1 MCTPGRYLLS
11 NICKHLLT
19 VAQQRT
25 VVLRVA
31 PYGVRIRAGCPADRL
46 EDAAARP
53 IFTPRAAMKIPSLA
67 ILLAAPCY
75 TALTLLAGCQRDATI
90 VRLQDVPALAA
101 TRSAPEAQPSHS
113 EEELNP
119 RLLRRFAPIR
129 APAQTQDSDLAR
141 LGRILYFEP
150 LLSRTGKI
158 SCNSCHPLDRY
169 GVTKTKISIGVDGRL
184 GRRNAPT
191 VYNAAG
197 HFRQFWDGRAVT
209 LDEQASGPIGDP
221 SEMGMEAG
229 WVVKELKSIPG
240 YRAPFERAFPGQG
253 DPITLVNV
261 ASAIAEFERGL
272 ITPAR
277 WDRYLNGDV
286 HALTQPEKEG
296 AKLFANLGCMVC
308 HTGAYVGGTM
318 FEKLGVFVPWPNQS
332 DHGRREVTKNP
343 ADDMVFKV
351 PSLRNVARTAP
362 YFHDGSVESLDTA
375 VRMMAHH
382 QLGLD
387 LSDSEARSITAWL
400 GSLTGE
406 IPHDYIAAPSL
417 PTAARL

>member
-1 MCTPGRYLLS
+1 
-11 NICKHLLT
+11 
-19 VAQQRT
+19 
-25 VVLRVA
+25 
-31 PYGVRIRAGCPADRL
+31 
-46 EDAAARP
+46 
-53 IFTPRAAMKIPSLA
+53 MKSRSLA
-67 ILLAAPCY
+67 TLFAVSCIS
-75 TALTLLAGCQRDATI
+75 ALTLLAGCQRDATV
-90 VRLQDVPALAA
+90 VRMLDVPALAA
-101 TRSAPEAQPSHS
+101 THLAIGAPTSHL
-113 EEELNP
+113 EEKLNP
-119 RLLRRFAPIR
+119 RLLRRFAAIH
-129 APAQTQDSDLAR
+129 APAPAQDSDLVR

-169 GVTKTKISIGVDGRL
+169 GVTHTKVSVGVDGKL

-191 VYNAAG
+191 VYNAVG
-197 HFRQFWDGRAVT
+197 HFRQFWDGRAAT
-209 LDEQASGPIGDP
+209 LDEQASGPMGNP

-229 WVVKELKSIPG
+229 RVVEVLKAIPS
-240 YRAPFERAFPGQG
+240 YKPAFARAFPDQAE
-253 DPITLVNV
+253 PISIGNV

-277 WDRYLNGDV
+277 WDRYLDGDT

-308 HTGAYVGGTM
+308 PTGDYVGGTM
-318 FEKLGVFVPWPNQS
+318 FEKLGVFAPWPNKS
-332 DHGRREVTKNP
+332 DRGRREVTKNP

-351 PSLRNVARTAP
+351 PSLRNVARTGP
-362 YFHDGSVESLDTA
+362 YFHDGSADSLDTA

-387 LSDSEARSITAWL
+387 LSEDEARSIAAWL
-400 GSLTGE
+400 GSLTGD
-406 IPHDYIAAPSL
+406 IPRDYIAAPTL